1 MSLSA
6 MIYCVRRGKK
16 IWWEI
21 GFYNVRTFPDIPIL
35 QDPRGWILSAS
46 LLLGISQRIPWS
58 LIDNIDSIHPFP
70 SHKYIDRIPTVLFF
84 FSVPNGWWLWWIK
97 LVFMFLKTAIWKK
110 MKRGRIFKFLML
122 LSFLLA
128 HSPSS
133 LVLFFWDSLS
143 LLI

>member
-1 MSLSA
+1 MSLNA
-6 MIYCVRRGKK
+6 MIYYVRRGKK
-16 IWWEI
+16 IWWEV
-21 GFYNVRTFPDIPIL
+21 GFYIVCIFPDIPIL
-35 QDPRGWILSAS
+35 QDPRGWMLSAS

-58 LIDNIDSIHPFP
+58 LIDNIDSIYPFP
-70 SHKYIDRIPTVLFF
+70 SHKYLDRMPAVLF

-110 MKRGRIFKFLML
+110 MKQGRIFKFPTL

-128 HSPSS
+128 HCPSN
-133 LVLFFWDSLS
+133 LVLCFWDSLF